1 MRSAARRCMVL
12 GLSWLHEAQIYRARE
27 PRGAIFGAPAMV
39 SPNRTARSRP
49 PPLACLRREI
59 WTRSCDGH
67 GRNQGPTARY
77 RLRMRQGA
85 LSPPERVP
93 ASEAA
98 PLPVSP
104 RHGHQPTRRYNHK
117 DFERSLADF
126 EVCPRKRK
134 KEGWYIT
141 LASTRAGSTGFT
153 SAAGKPLRSEC
164 Q

>member
-1 MRSAARRCMVL
+1 MRSGC
-12 GLSWLHEAQIYRARE
+12 
-27 PRGAIFGAPAMV
+27 PAMYGYKPELV
-39 SPNRTARSRP
+39 ARGSNLQSARTSGGNFWGTRHGPKGTARSRP

-77 RLRMRQGA
+77 RFRMRQGA
-85 LSPPERVP
+85 LSPLERVP

-98 PLPVSP
+98 SLPVSP